1 MAALPAL
8 FLGRAIAY
16 GAVLM
21 DLPSRPDHILR
32 MITRRTLLLAAALA
46 PVAAIGLAGPVRAAA
61 PAPHLTA
68 AQQADVRQVEDY
80 LNSVKT
86 LKANF
91 LQVNDDG
98 SIAQGVFYLSRP
110 GRMRLNY
117 TTPNKNFVVADGV
130 FVYYW
135 DDQLKQQ
142 TNAPIGSTLAD
153 IILRDHL
160 KLAGDVTVT
169 KVEHADGVI
178 RVTVVE
184 TKDPAKG
191 SITLIFEDHPLSL
204 RKWRVVDGQG
214 SVTEVSLENVETGIK
229 LASNLFY
236 YFPPKDANRPAR

>member
-1 MAALPAL
+1 
-8 FLGRAIAY
+8 
-16 GAVLM
+16 M
-21 DLPSRPDHILR
+21 DLPSRLGHISR
-32 MITRRTLLLAAALA
+32 MITRRTLLSAALVPFLAAGFAVPA
-46 PVAAIGLAGPVRAAA
+46 GAATPV
-61 PAPHLTA
+61 PHLTA
-68 AQQADVRQVEDY
+68 AQQALVKQVEDY

-86 LKANF
+86 LKSDF
-91 LQVNDDG
+91 MQINDDG

-117 TTPNKNFVVADGV
+117 TTPNKNFVVADGL

-142 TNAPIGSTLAD
+142 TNAPIGTTLAD

-160 KLAGDVTVT
+160 KLSGDVTVT

-191 SITLIFEDHPLSL
+191 SITLIFEDHPLAL

-214 SVTEVSLENVETGIK
+214 SVTEVSLENVQTDDK
-229 LASNLFY
+229 LDSNLFY
-236 YFPPKDANRPAR
+236 YFPPKGANGSSR